1 MKRLVIAM
9 ALLAASLPLQAQT
22 YKCVDASGKVSYSDK
37 RRPGCEPV
45 RGAARAPAAKA
56 AQPAAKTPSQG
67 RFGAP
72 KSAAPKPASPQ
83 LTRDQQA
90 RRCQGLRQERA
101 WLASGRAAAVPGRE
115 ERLGQVEAALR
126 GCP

>member
-1 MKRLVIAM
+1 M
-9 ALLAASLPLQAQT
+9 

-45 RGAARAPAAKA
+45 RGAAKAPAAKA
-56 AQPAAKTPSQG
+56 AQPAPKPASKE
-67 RFGAP
+67 RFGVR
-72 KSAAPKPASPQ
+72 KSAAPESPPQ

-101 WLASGRAAAVPGRE
+101 WLASGRTAGVPGRE